1 MAMDDLD
8 PALLEL
14 LMSDMQ
20 ASSGTRGDAG
30 GDDAQATPHTEASTA
45 LPGAVPLSFAQ
56 RRLWMAQQ
64 FAPDDDAYHI
74 SRVFRLQGADID
86 ANAIEQAIR
95 TVIARHDVL
104 RTCFSLHDGEPS
116 QTVLS
121 EVPFAMTRLDWRELP
136 VADIDARVAALAA
149 QSARIPFDPATA
161 PMLRVTWIAL
171 PAQQYV
177 LAVTMHHLISD
188 AASNDVWAREF
199 AQAYLA
205 GVQGADPA
213 LTLPSLAIQYAD
225 YAQRQHAGLVSG
237 RWQAALDGWQRDLAD
252 EYGPLQL
259 PAPLVRE
266 AGVRRGVLRHEL
278 DASRHAALSAWCRQ
292 AGVTPFVAL
301 LGLWQLTLR
310 RYHGDGDFLVGVPVD
325 GRHVP
330 GTPDLIGCF
339 VGTQVYRA
347 HHRPAQTL
355 RAVVEAVNRARIA
368 NLDRLD
374 VPFEL
379 ALDAARRNGG
389 SLFQTM
395 FNFSQS
401 DAAPQLR
408 VGDVRVDVLT
418 LSNDTPQF
426 DLTLAVDWH
435 SLGADLDLEYD
446 RERVDGTL
454 AHALIEDF
462 VAWLDALVSTP
473 DRATGAIALAPRTSA
488 HLPADCLPDE
498 TTAGVHDARLDP
510 VPVRIASRAA
520 LDPSRVAVVCGDASV
535 TYGELMRRADLLAQ
549 RLIDDGAGPDV
560 CIGVALERSVDMV
573 VAVLAVL
580 RSGAA
585 YVPLDPEYPAERLA
599 YIVADAGL
607 QRIVTCAEVAAR
619 LGFGA
624 DIRTFEVLP
633 DDGQRVV
640 PTLSVDVRPE
650 HLAYVI
656 YTSGSTGRP
665 KGVMVRHAALS
676 SFIASLGERPGL
688 GADDRWVAVTS
699 LSFDIAALELY
710 LPLVTGAQLIVADKD
725 TTRDGAALA
734 RLLTQTQATVLQ
746 ATPATWRMLLDLE
759 AHETQAALRGLKGLC
774 GGEALPPD
782 LAQSLL
788 ANGVVLWNM
797 YGPTETT
804 IWSLVARV
812 DGEKTTLGA
821 PVRATQAWVLDT
833 RLEETPVGVPGELYL
848 GGEGLARGY
857 WQRASLTAERFVPH
871 PFAADGARLGA
882 RLYRT
887 GDLVR
892 RRADGDIEFIGRID
906 QQVKIRGFRIELGE
920 IEAGLSA
927 YEGVREAVVT
937 AHTGPGGARLV
948 GYVTAS
954 PGASLDEAAL
964 RRAIGRTLP
973 DYMVPGRV
981 IVLPAMP
988 LTPNGKI
995 DRRALPVPQHGDTVY
1010 EAPQGDVEITLAEAW
1025 RSALRLDEGARV
1037 GRDDN
1042 FYALGGDSI
1051 LTLRGVAHAA
1061 RAGVAS
1067 TPRQWFEAAT
1077 LRALAE
1083 AVARDDVPQGRPE
1096 VLVREGAELRA
1107 AASHAQQRQWF
1118 LWSLQPESSAYH
1130 ITGAMRLRGAL
1141 DVDAVQRAFAAMVAR
1156 HEVLRTTFSDTVVD
1170 TDTDGEL
1177 QQIVHADLPFSWQWV
1192 DVASEDEAH
1201 ARAQE
1206 FNDTPFDLRAGPL
1219 LRVALLAL
1227 PADAASVQERAEE
1240 GASARASRHHILL
1253 VAMHHIVADG
1263 WSIDIVLREFV
1274 AGYQA
1279 ALTGQTAA
1287 LAPLSLQ
1294 YADIAQWQRD
1304 RLAAGERQRQLDWWR
1319 ATLGDGEAAPVLLLP
1334 SDHPREPLAQYTEAA
1349 VPFSLSPALTG
1360 GIRALAAAHRA
1371 TPFMIVL
1378 AAFQL
1383 LLSRHSGLRD
1393 VRVGVPIAGRELPES
1408 APLIGLFMNTQVM
1421 RARLDASQTVAQL
1434 LDRTRTQVLE
1444 AAAHQALPFEA
1455 LVETMALERSLT
1467 HTPLFQVL
1475 LNYQRDDASPVQALD
1490 GLHVERYLPRERA
1503 AQFELTLSANE
1514 LASGGITGSFDYARE
1529 LFAPETMA
1537 RMCEQFVV
1545 LLTAFVAT
1553 PDSPLG
1559 ELTLHTP
1566 QGHAHLLAHGR
1577 TSQAAAPFLPV
1588 HCQFEANV
1596 VQDPEALALRH
1607 DGVSLTRATLE
1618 RRANRLAHRLIALG
1632 VTPDTRVG
1640 VALSRSID
1648 MIVGILAVL
1657 KAGGAY
1663 VPLDPDYPPQR
1674 LADMLD
1680 DCGATLVLGH
1690 EASAHVALPD
1700 GVLRVDIDASHDTAH
1715 GFDALDGAPRV
1726 ALLPGHLA
1734 YVIYTSGSTG
1744 KPKGVAVSHGGLA
1757 AHARV
1762 WASLCGLTCDDRVLQ
1777 FSTMNF
1783 DGFVEQLFPALHV
1796 GAAVVL
1802 RGPQLW
1808 SADEFVANV
1817 AREGV
1822 TVVDLP
1828 TAYWNVLAQT
1838 LDGAPTPGAPL
1849 AGVRQLHVGGEAMS
1863 AQGWRRWRE
1872 HANLSHIR
1880 LLNTYGPTEAVVTAS
1895 AWTASDAQI
1904 DAGASVPIG
1913 RALEGRQLY
1922 VVTPDMTLAP
1932 QGAVGELLIGGDLLA
1947 RGYLDR
1953 AAQTAERF
1961 VPDPFGAP
1969 GSRAYRTGDLVR
1981 WRADGELEYL
1991 GRVDFQVKIRGFRV
2005 ELGEIEAALLAQPGV
2020 REAVVSAFDSDA
2032 GTRLAAYV
2040 TGQPACQPDAIAL
2053 RAALEASL
2061 PAPLVPSAIVV
2072 LDALPMTPGGKLDRR
2087 ALPAPSFGQSEYEA
2101 PDGEREIALAE
2112 VWADVLGLARVGR
2125 NDNFFSLGGDSI
2137 LVLKVVAR
2145 AAARGISLTPRQ
2157 LFVHRSLAALA
2168 AASMQASGP
2177 MTAPIPRSLRSR
2189 QALPMSHAQRRLW
2202 FLWHLQPE
2210 SSAYHV
2216 AGGIGLRG
2224 ALNEQAVRHAFARI
2238 VARHEVLRT
2247 TFEIPVGE
2255 TEAVQVV
2262 HDAPEFDWQAFDVS
2276 ADEAPARAQAF
2287 ADAPFDLQRGPLLR
2301 VGVMRLGGQG
2311 MQAQPD
2317 HVLLIAMHHIVADG
2331 WSVGVLLDEF
2341 VAAYT
2346 AQVGA
2351 AGAASVPTRAELPI
2365 QYGDY
2370 AAWQRETFDG
2380 AERDRQLSYWR
2391 SLLGEGADAH
2401 PVLDLPHDHPRHPV
2415 GVYKAGRHPFKLD
2428 DATVAS
2434 VRNAARRHGVTPY
2447 VVLLSAFQALLHR
2460 WCMQRE
2466 IRVGVPVSGRDHP
2479 ELGNLIGVFIN
2490 TLVMRADF
2498 PERLGAAALVRS
2510 VAERTQAAMDHQ
2522 TLPFDTLVDALSPTR
2537 SVSHTPL
2544 FQVMFNHQREDYRV
2558 LRDLPGLATRHFDT
2572 GGEAAQFELTL
2583 NVGEASDGAIAGS
2596 FTYARELFEASTM
2609 ARLSRQYEALLTAL
2623 CASDDAIIDD
2633 IPLVD
2638 AHAAA
2643 QLDAWGVATE
2653 EFSADARVH
2662 VRVTAQAR
2670 LTPDAMAV
2678 RADDDCLTYAE
2689 LERRSNRLAHAL
2701 IAQGVG
2707 ADVPVAIALER
2718 GAGMLVALLGVLK
2731 AGGCYV
2737 PLDPA
2742 YPAQRL
2748 QYMLEHSGVTRLI
2761 TQSSLQAT
2769 LPLPAG
2775 STCLLL
2781 DRFDVGVS
2789 GRDPDGLDEAPNVP
2803 VGPEHLAYVI
2813 YTSGSTGK
2821 PKGVMVRHGGL
2832 SNFLSGLARRP
2843 GLTAS
2848 DRWVAVTSLSFD
2860 IAALELFLP
2869 LTLGAQ
2875 VIVASRDTA
2884 RDGFALAELLRTS
2897 EATVLQST
2905 PATWRMLLASGQP
2918 WPALRALCGG
2928 EALPPD
2934 LAEALRARGCELWNL
2949 YGPTETTIWSM
2960 LGRVVGKPVLGQV
2973 IAGTQARV
2981 LDTRLAPVPPG
2992 VAGELYLGGSGL
3004 ARGYFGRADL
3014 SAERFVP
3021 DPFSSQGQRLYRT
3034 GDLARWKHD
3043 GTLEFLGRTDHQV
3056 KIRGHR
3062 IELGEIEARLAAS
3075 AGVGAAVVV
3084 AHDGASGTQLVGY
3097 VSPVTPADAPD
3108 ADALRS
3114 ELAAQL
3120 PDYMVPA
3127 VILVLP
3133 ALPLTPNGK
3142 IDRKALPAPDVA
3154 PRHFVA
3160 PEAGDEATLAEVW
3173 RDVLGVES
3181 VSRDDNFFAL
3191 GGHSLQAMQIV
3202 SQLATKH
3209 GKALALRDVF
3219 AAATLSTL
3227 AQCMVSTAPQHA
3239 SVIAPIPRRE
3249 DARRARLTHGQ
3260 ARLWFLWQMDPR
3272 SAAYHMTG
3280 AFRLDGQ
3287 LDPQALQL
3295 AVADVV
3301 ARHEV
3306 LHSRFASIDDTPWQ
3320 MIDAPDAFGWSVED
3334 VEDREGD
3341 DKGAVLQARLRS
3353 LSSAPIDLAHGPILR
3368 VTLLRVGPTS
3378 HVLHFVTHHIVADE
3392 WSVGVL
3398 AHDFGTAYAARLAGD
3413 APAFAPLQAD
3423 YGDFAEWH
3431 REWLD
3436 ETREASQ
3443 LAYWHARLG
3452 DEHPVLE
3459 LPVARKRAGLRADL
3473 GARITAEL
3481 PDAISHGVRALARR
3495 YGTTPF
3501 TVLLS
3506 AWQLTLSRYAAQKD
3520 VRVGVPVAGR
3530 VHPATDDLVGFF
3542 VNTLVI
3548 RVEFDGLQTL
3558 GDLLAHTRE
3567 RMIEAQANQDVPF
3580 ARVVDALKVPRSLSH
3595 TPLFQVMFNYGVR
3608 PDKPT
3613 ALPGVQFGL
3622 LASEAATARFD
3633 LVLNVFDD
3641 DAFGLSLTYACD
3653 IFERDAIEAM
3663 LARYR
3668 QVIDRLVR
3676 DEAMAAPPDVALG
3689 DVRLVDAPADVN
3701 AAPGS
3706 GSVTDKPWRPV
3717 AQTLIESARAH
3728 AAQRAVHCEGEHLTY
3743 ADLDAWSGRV
3753 AAALRVSGVRP
3764 EERVGLCLRRS
3775 VALVPALIGV
3785 LRAGAAFVP
3794 LDPEYPADR
3803 LAYMMEDAGVTR
3815 LLTDATTC
3823 EALTGLFAQREAID
3837 IDMLRPAA
3845 DGQASTAS
3853 GDAPD
3858 DADVHGD
3865 QLAYVIYTSG
3875 STGRPKGVAVS
3886 HRSLALHLNDFIATY
3901 GISASDR
3908 QLQSSTINF
3917 DVALHEMLPSLMQG
3931 GSIEMRGAKAWDL
3944 ATTNR
3949 QLVAEQVTFARIPTA
3964 YWQQW
3969 LHEPPQPASLALRQ
3983 ITVGGEGLPGDAL
3996 RQWRSGPLAHIR
4008 LDNLYGP
4015 TETTVACM
4023 YRPTQDADCAQPIV
4037 SIGGPY
4043 PSRDVYVCDD
4053 AGNVLPVG
4061 ALGELCIGGET
4072 LARGYLGRAAL
4083 TAEKFVPDPH
4093 RNDGGRMYRSGD
4105 LCRKRPD
4112 GTIDF
4117 LGRMDQQ
4124 VKLRGFRIEL
4134 GEVESALRSVP
4145 GVREAVAE
4153 LRGQGDDRQLVGYV
4167 TGDATL
4173 IDPSYLRD
4181 ALQTRL
4187 PAFMIPGAFVHLD
4200 ALPLMPNGKLNRA
4213 ALPEPSAPT
4222 PGDAAQGPATP
4233 TEALLFDI
4241 WRDTLGR
4248 DGFGRHDNFFAIGGD
4263 SLAALRVAARAQRSG
4278 VTHFSLEGLFS
4289 HPTVAGLATWLDE
4302 ASQGRPANIV
4312 TLGGATAARQLFAIH
4327 PGYGLVGEYRALAS
4341 ALEGVARV
4349 HGVQSPMYTDA
4360 DWAPTSLDAM
4370 ARDYAAAIRRVQPR
4384 GPYRL
4389 LGWSSGAAMARHVAG
4404 VLVADGDVVDF
4415 LGSVDG
4421 AAPERAA
4428 SDDGTRDGAPD
4439 IAQAMAVSDAEI
4451 DLLQAAMRAGAGR
4464 WQGEIPEG
4472 DDGRQWLATA
4482 LRIGKHFDAVSSNA
4496 GDADLLP
4503 VSMHLWLARRDGDT
4517 TVALDAIAATRAWR
4531 AHAGSVV
4538 VESFDTDH
4546 TGIVRHPD
4554 FMAALH
4560 RALSALRE
4568 PDDIAGA
4575 EDTRQGDDS

>member
-1 MAMDDLD
+1 MAMEDIDR
-8 PALLEL
+8 ALLEL
-14 LMSDMQ
+14 LMLDTRALPETGSDIEGEG
-20 ASSGTRGDAG
+20 AAPFLSEP
-30 GDDAQATPHTEASTA
+30 ATPPH
-45 LPGAVPLSFAQ
+45 AVPLSFAQ

-74 SRVFRLQGADID
+74 ARVFRLRGGPID
-86 ANAIEQAIR
+86 ANAVEQAIR

-104 RTCFSLHDGEPS
+104 RTRFSMQDGEPS

-121 EVPFAMTRLDWRELP
+121 EVPFAMTRLDWCNTP
-136 VADIDARVAALAA
+136 VSGIDARVSALA
-149 QSARIPFDPATA
+149 SENARTPFDPGVA
-161 PMLRVTWIAL
+161 PMLRVTWIDL
-171 PAQQYV
+171 PMQQHV

-205 GVQGADPA
+205 VAQGTDPMA
-213 LTLPSLAIQYAD
+213 TLPSLAIQYAD
-225 YAQRQHAGLVSG
+225 YAQRQHSGLVSG
-237 RWQAALDGWQRDLAD
+237 RWQAALDGWRRDLAD

-259 PAPLVRE
+259 PAPLTRE
-266 AGVRRGVLRHEL
+266 AGVRRGVLRHGL
-278 DASRHAALSAWCRQ
+278 DASRHAALSAWCQQ

-301 LGLWQLTLR
+301 LSLWQLTLR
-310 RYHGDGDFLVGVPVD
+310 RYHGEGDFLVGVPVD

-347 HHRPAQTL
+347 HHRPARTL
-355 RAVVEAVNRARIA
+355 RAHVEEVNRTRAA
-368 NLDRLD
+368 ALDRLD

-379 ALDAARRNGG
+379 ALDAARRSGRNI
-389 SLFQTM
+389 FQTM
-395 FNFSQS
+395 FNFSQT
-401 DAAPQLR
+401 DAAPQLH
-408 VGDVRVDVLT
+408 VGDVQVDVLT

-426 DLTLAVDWH
+426 DLTLALDWH
-435 SLGADLDLEYD
+435 RLGADLDLEYD
-446 RERVDGTL
+446 RDRVDGAL
-454 AHALIEDF
+454 ARALLDDF
-462 VAWLDALVSTP
+462 GTWLDALVSDAGMTAGAVALTP
-473 DRATGAIALAPRTSA
+473 RAST

-498 TTAGVHDARLDP
+498 VTGDGHDARLDP
-510 VPVRIASRAA
+510 VPVRIASRAG
-520 LDPSRVAVVCGDASV
+520 LDPSRVAVVCGETRV
-535 TYGELMRRADLLAQ
+535 TYGELIGRADALAR
-549 RLIDDGAGPDV
+549 RLVADGAGPDTCV
-560 CIGVALERSVDMV
+560 GVALERSVDMV
-573 VAVLAVL
+573 VAVLGVL
-580 RSGAA
+580 RAGAA

-599 YIVADAGL
+599 YIVADSGL
-607 QRIVTCAEVAAR
+607 QRIVTSPDVAAR
-619 LGFGA
+619 LALAA
-624 DIRTFEVLP
+624 DIRTFEVESSEAESN
-633 DDGQRVV
+633 DGV
-640 PTLSVDVRPE
+640 LDVIVQPE

-665 KGVMVRHAALS
+665 KGVMVRHAGLS

-688 GADDRWVAVTS
+688 GIDDRWVAVTS

-710 LPLVTGAQLIVADKD
+710 LPLVTGAQLIVAEKD

-734 RLLTQTQATVLQ
+734 RLLTQTRATVLQ
-746 ATPATWRMLLDLE
+746 ATPATWRMLLDVD
-759 AHETQAALRGLKGLC
+759 AHATPAGRAAHTALQGLKGLC
-774 GGEALPPD
+774 GGEALPLD
-782 LAQSLL
+782 LAQSLRVR
-788 ANGVVLWNM
+788 GVALWNM

-804 IWSLVARV
+804 IWSLVGRF
-812 DGEKTTLGA
+812 DGHKATLGA
-821 PVRATQAWVLDT
+821 PIRATQAWVLDAS
-833 RLEETPVGVPGELYL
+833 LNETPVGVPGELYL

-857 WQRASLTAERFVPH
+857 WQRAPLTAERFVPH
-871 PFAADGARLGA
+871 PFANDGA

-892 RRADGDIEFIGRID
+892 RRADGDIEFMGRID

-920 IEAGLSA
+920 IEAGLLA
-927 YEGVREAVVT
+927 CDGVREAVVT
-937 AHTGPGGARLV
+937 AHMGPGGARLV
-948 GYVTAS
+948 GYVTALQ
-954 PGASLDEAAL
+954 GVALDEAQL
-964 RRAIGRTLP
+964 RRTIGRTLP
-973 DYMVPGRV
+973 DYMVPARV

-988 LTPNGKI
+988 LTPNGKM
-995 DRRALPVPQHGDTVY
+995 DRRALPVPQQSDTAY
-1010 EAPQGDVEITLAEAW
+1010 EAPRGSIEVTLAEAW
-1025 RSALRLDEGARV
+1025 RSALRLEEGARI

-1061 RAGVAS
+1061 QSGVES

-1083 AVARDDVPQGRPE
+1083 AVMRDVLPQSRPE
-1096 VLVREGAELRA
+1096 RLVRDGGRLRV

-1118 LWSLQPESSAYH
+1118 LWSLQPESPAYH
-1130 ITGAMRLRGAL
+1130 ITGAMRLKGAL
-1141 DVDAVQRAFAAMVAR
+1141 DVDAVRHAFAVMVDR
-1156 HEVLRTTFSDTVVD
+1156 HEVLRTTFSDK
-1170 TDTDGEL
+1170 TDGADAAAL
-1177 QQIVHADLPFSWQWV
+1177 HQIVHAELPFAWQHME
-1192 DVASEDEAH
+1192 VASQDDAH
-1201 ARAQE
+1201 TRAQA
-1206 FNDTPFDLRAGPL
+1206 FNDAPFDLRTGPL

-1227 PADAASVQERAEE
+1227 PGERT
-1240 GASARASRHHILL
+1240 RPSREHILL

-1263 WSIDIVLREFV
+1263 WSVDIVLREFV

-1279 ALTGQTAA
+1279 ATSGQAQALPALT
-1287 LAPLSLQ
+1287 LQ
-1294 YADIAQWQRD
+1294 YADIAEWQRG
-1304 RLAAGERQRQLDWWR
+1304 RLASGEQRRQLDWWR
-1319 ATLGDGEAAPVLLLP
+1319 AALDDGEAAPVLLLP
-1334 SDHPREPLAQYTEAA
+1334 SDHPREPLAQYTEAS
-1349 VPFSLSPALTG
+1349 VPFSLPPALTAG
-1360 GIRALAAAHRA
+1360 VRALAAARRA

-1393 VRVGVPIAGRELPES
+1393 IRVGVPIAGRELPES
-1408 APLIGLFMNTQVM
+1408 APLIGLFMNTQVL
-1421 RARLDASQTVAQL
+1421 RGRLDASQTVAQL
-1434 LDRTRTQVLE
+1434 LDRTRAHVLD
-1444 AAAHQALPFEA
+1444 AATHQALPFEA
-1455 LVETMALERSLT
+1455 LVEAMAPERSLT

-1475 LNYQRDDASPVQALD
+1475 LNYQRDDASPVQALE
-1490 GLHVERYLPRERA
+1490 GLHVERYLPRARA

-1514 LASGGITGSFDYARE
+1514 LASGGLTGSFDYARE
-1529 LFAPETMA
+1529 LFAPETIA
-1537 RMCEQFVV
+1537 RLCEQFVS
-1545 LLTAFVAT
+1545 LLAAFVAT
-1553 PDSPLG
+1553 PGTPLG
-1559 ELTLHTP
+1559 DLALLT
-1566 QGHAHLLAHGR
+1566 GEAHERLIEHGETRLA
-1577 TSQAAAPFLPV
+1577 AEAFIPV
-1588 HCQFEANV
+1588 HHRLEMHAAQS
-1596 VQDPEALALRH
+1596 PEALALLH
-1607 DGVSLTRATLE
+1607 DGVALSRATLNT
-1618 RRANRLAHRLIALG
+1618 RANRLAHHLIALG
-1632 VTPDTRVG
+1632 VKPDTRVG
-1640 VALSRSID
+1640 VALTRSID
-1648 MIVGILAVL
+1648 MVIGILAVL

-1674 LADMLD
+1674 LAHMLED
-1680 DCGATLVLGH
+1680 SGAALVLGH
-1690 EASAHVALPD
+1690 AASDHVALPD
-1700 GVLRVDIDASHDTAH
+1700 GVMRIDVNTTHQTPETAPLVTLR
-1715 GFDALDGAPRV
+1715 PE
-1726 ALLPGHLA
+1726 HLA

-1762 WASLCGLTCDDRVLQ
+1762 WASLCRLSTDDRVLQ

-1817 AREGV
+1817 ARDGV

-1828 TAYWNVLAQT
+1828 TAYWNVLAQA
-1838 LDGAPTPGAPL
+1838 LDGASNAPL
-1849 AGVRQLHVGGEAMS
+1849 PGVRQLHVGGEAMS
-1863 AQGWRRWRE
+1863 AQGLQRWRD
-1872 HANLSHIR
+1872 HAGLRHIR

-1895 AWTASDAQI
+1895 AWTAGDAAR
-1904 DAGASVPIG
+1904 DSVASVPIG
-1913 RALEGRQLY
+1913 RALEGRRLY
-1922 VVTPDMTLAP
+1922 IVTPDMTLAP
-1932 QGAVGELLIGGDLLA
+1932 QGAIGELLIGGDLLA
-1947 RGYLDR
+1947 RGYLER

-1981 WRADGELEYL
+1981 WRADGALEYI
-1991 GRVDFQVKIRGFRV
+1991 GRADFQVKIRGFRV

-2020 REAVVSAFDSDA
+2020 REAVVAAFDSDA

-2040 TGQPACQPDAIAL
+2040 TGQEGRIPDAAVL

-2061 PAPLVPSAIVV
+2061 PTPLVPSAIVA
-2072 LDALPMTPGGKLDRR
+2072 LDVLPMTPGGKLDRG
-2087 ALPAPSFGQSEYEA
+2087 ALPAPWFEQNGYVA
-2101 PDGEREIALAE
+2101 PASEREVALAE
-2112 VWADVLGLARVGR
+2112 VWAEVLGVTRVGR
-2125 NDNFFSLGGDSI
+2125 DDNFFSLGGDSI
-2137 LVLKVVAR
+2137 LVLRVVAR
-2145 AAARGISLTPRQ
+2145 AAARSITLSPRQ

-2168 AASMQASGP
+2168 AASLATAGAGM
-2177 MTAPIPRSLRSR
+2177 APIPRTRQSR

-2202 FLWHLQPE
+2202 FLWHLQPD

-2224 ALNEQAVRHAFARI
+2224 TLDVTAVRNAFAYI

-2247 TFEIPVGE
+2247 TFEVPAGG

-2262 HDAPEFDWQAFDVS
+2262 HDSPDFAWQVFDTS
-2276 ADEAPARAQAF
+2276 AEDAPAKAQAF

-2301 VGVMRLGGQG
+2301 VGVMRLTG
-2311 MQAQPD
+2311 ASSD
-2317 HVLLIAMHHIVADG
+2317 TDAADYALLIAMHHIVADG

-2341 VAAYT
+2341 VTAYT
-2346 AQVGA
+2346 TQRRANEDTLTPA
-2351 AGAASVPTRAELPI
+2351 RAELPKLPI

-2370 AAWQRETFDG
+2370 AAWQRATFDG
-2380 AERDRQLSYWR
+2380 TERERQLAYWR
-2391 SLLGEGADAH
+2391 ALLGDIH
-2401 PVLDLPHDHPRHPV
+2401 PVADLPHDHRRHPT
-2415 GVYKAGRHPFKLD
+2415 GVYKAARHPFQLD
-2428 DATVAS
+2428 ATTVAS
-2434 VRNAARRHGVTPY
+2434 VREAARRHGVTPY
-2447 VVLLSAFQALLHR
+2447 VLLLSAFQALLHR
-2460 WCMQRE
+2460 WCAQSE
-2466 IRVGVPVSGRDHP
+2466 VRVGVPVSGRDQP
-2479 ELGNLIGVFIN
+2479 EVANLIGVFIN

-2498 PERLGAAALVRS
+2498 PARLRTAELVEM
-2510 VAERTQAAMDHQ
+2510 VGERTQQAMDHQ
-2522 TLPFDTLVDALSPTR
+2522 TLPFDSLVDALSPTR

-2558 LRDLPGLATRHFDT
+2558 LRELPDLTTRHFDT

-2583 NVGEASDGAIAGS
+2583 NVSEASDGTIAGS

-2609 ARLSRQYEALLTAL
+2609 ARLSRQYETMLSAL
-2623 CASDDAIIDD
+2623 CAADDAVIDD
-2633 IPLVD
+2633 IALLD
-2638 AHAAA
+2638 TEAAA

-2653 EFSADARVH
+2653 DFSADVPVH
-2662 VRVTAQAR
+2662 VRMTAQAQR
-2670 LTPDAMAV
+2670 TPDAIAV
-2678 RADDDCLTYAE
+2678 RADDEVLTYAA
-2689 LERRSNRLAHAL
+2689 LERRSNQLAHAL
-2701 IAQGVG
+2701 MSQGVG
-2707 ADVPVAIALER
+2707 PDVPVAVALER

-2742 YPAQRL
+2742 YPVERL
-2748 QYMLEHSGVTRLI
+2748 RYMLAHSGVTRLV

-2775 STCLLL
+2775 SACLIL
-2781 DRFDVGVS
+2781 DRLGSFDAETYS
-2789 GRDPDGLDEAPNVP
+2789 DIAPDVHIGA
-2803 VGPEHLAYVI
+2803 EHLAYVI

-2832 SNFLSGLARRP
+2832 SNFMSSLAQRP
-2843 GLTAS
+2843 GLNAS

-2869 LTLGAQ
+2869 LISGAQ

-2884 RDGFALAELLRTS
+2884 RDGVALAALLQTS
-2897 EATVLQST
+2897 GATVLQST
-2905 PATWRMLLASGQP
+2905 PATWRMLLAAGKP

-2934 LAEALRARGCELWNL
+2934 LADALCARGCELWNL
-2949 YGPTETTIWSM
+2949 YGPTEATIWSM

-2981 LDTRLAPVPPG
+2981 LDARLQPVPPG

-3014 SAERFVP
+3014 SAERFIP
-3021 DPFSSQGQRLYRT
+3021 DPFSPDGQRLYRT

-3062 IELGEIEARLAAS
+3062 IELGEIESRLAAC

-3084 AHDGASGTQLVGY
+3084 AHEGATGAQLVGY
-3097 VSPVTPADAPD
+3097 VCPEAGAAGTE
-3108 ADALRS
+3108 ALKVDVLRG

-3127 VILVLP
+3127 VILVLST
-3133 ALPLTPNGK
+3133 LPLTPNGK
-3142 IDRKALPAPDVA
+3142 IDRKALPAPDIA

-3160 PEAGDEATLAEVW
+3160 PEPGDETLLADVW
-3173 RDVLGVES
+3173 REVLDVEPIG
-3181 VSRDDNFFAL
+3181 RDDNFFAL

-3202 SQLATKH
+3202 SLLATKH
-3209 GKALALRDVF
+3209 GKVLALRDVF
-3219 AAATLSTL
+3219 AAATLSAL
-3227 AQCMVSTAPQHA
+3227 ARCIAQA
-3239 SVIAPIPRRE
+3239 SPETTGAIAPIPLR
-3249 DARRARLTHGQ
+3249 DDSQRAPLTHGQ
-3260 ARLWFLWQMDPR
+3260 ARLWFLWQMAPA

-3287 LDPQALQL
+3287 LDTRALQL

-3301 ARHEV
+3301 KRHDV
-3306 LHSRFASIDDTPWQ
+3306 LHSRFESVDDTPWQ
-3320 MIDAPDAFGWSVED
+3320 VVDAPDAFGWAIENLELSGVALNE
-3334 VEDREGD
+3334 
-3341 DKGAVLQARLRS
+3341 RLRA
-3353 LSSAPIDLAHGPILR
+3353 LSSRPIDLTHGPILR
-3368 VTLLRVGPTS
+3368 VTLLRVGEAS
-3378 HVLHFVTHHIVADE
+3378 HVLHFATHHIVADE

-3398 AHDFGTAYAARLAGD
+3398 ARDFGHAYTARLAGD
-3413 APAFAPLQAD
+3413 APVFTPLAAQ
-3423 YGDFAEWH
+3423 YGDFSAWH

-3436 ETREASQ
+3436 EARESAQ
-3443 LAYWHARLG
+3443 LDYWRQRLG
-3452 DEHPVLE
+3452 DEYPVLE
-3459 LPVARKRAGLRADL
+3459 LPVARKRTSLRADL

-3481 PDAISHGVRALARR
+3481 PGNVSQGVRALARR
-3495 YGTTPF
+3495 HGTTPF

-3530 VHPATDDLVGFF
+3530 VHPSTDDLVGFF

-3548 RVEFDGLQTL
+3548 RAEFAGLQTL
-3558 GDLLAHTRE
+3558 GDLLAQTRA

-3580 ARVVDALKVPRSLSH
+3580 ARIVDALQVQRSLSH
-3595 TPLFQVMFNYGVR
+3595 TPLFQVMFNYGAR

-3613 ALPGVQFGL
+3613 ALPGLQFAL
-3622 LASEAATARFD
+3622 LANEAATARFD
-3633 LVLNVFDD
+3633 LVLNVFED

-3653 IFERDAIEAM
+3653 IFERDTIAEM
-3663 LARYR
+3663 LACYR
-3668 QVIDRLVR
+3668 AVLDRLVR
-3676 DEAMAAPPDVALG
+3676 DETMATPPDVALG
-3689 DVRLVDAPADVN
+3689 DVRLVEVPTEVN
-3701 AAPGS
+3701 AKPGS
-3706 GSVTDKPWRPV
+3706 GSVTGKPWRPV
-3717 AQTLIESARAH
+3717 TQALIETARAY
-3728 AAQRAVHCEGEHLTY
+3728 AAKRAVHCEGEHLTY
-3743 ADLDAWSGRV
+3743 AELDAWSECV
-3753 AAALRVSGVRP
+3753 ARRLIASGVQR
-3764 EERVGLCLRRS
+3764 EERVGLCLQRS
-3775 VALVPALIGV
+3775 AAIVPALIGV

-3803 LAYMMEDAGVTR
+3803 LAYMMEDAGVSC
-3815 LLTDATTC
+3815 LLTDAETRESLAT
-3823 EALTGLFAQREAID
+3823 LFAQCDAID
-3837 IDMLRPAA
+3837 V
-3845 DGQASTAS
+3845 GQLHPKHMPVGVAVATETAES
-3853 GDAPD
+3853 VKTLNDIE
-3858 DADVHGD
+3858 VHGD

-3901 GISASDR
+3901 GISSSDR

-3917 DVALHEMLPSLMQG
+3917 DVALHEMLPSLMRG
-3931 GSIEMRGAKAWDL
+3931 GSIEMRGAKPWDL
-3944 ATTNR
+3944 ATMNR
-3949 QLVAEQVTFARIPTA
+3949 QLVAQQVTFARIPTA

-3969 LHEPPQPASLALRQ
+3969 LREPPAPASLALRQ

-4023 YRPTQDADCAQPIV
+4023 YRPTQDADCEQPIV

-4053 AGNVLPVG
+4053 ASNVLPAG

-4083 TAEKFVPDPH
+4083 SAEKFVPDPH
-4093 RNDGGRMYRSGD
+4093 RSDGARMYRSGD
-4105 LCRKRPD
+4105 LCRQHLD

-4117 LGRMDQQ
+4117 LGRIDQQ

-4167 TGDATL
+4167 TGDAAL
-4173 IDPSYLRD
+4173 IDTGTLRD

-4187 PAFMIPGAFVHLD
+4187 PAFMIPGTFVQLD
-4200 ALPLMPNGKLNRA
+4200 ALPLMLNGKLNRA
-4213 ALPEPSAPT
+4213 ALPEPSAPV
-4222 PGDAAQGPATP
+4222 PAEAAQGPATP
-4233 TEALLFDI
+4233 TESLLFDI

-4263 SLAALRVAARAQRSG
+4263 SLAALRVAANAQRRG
-4278 VTHFSLEGLFS
+4278 IAHFSLEGLFS
-4289 HPTVAGLATWLDE
+4289 HPSVAGLASWLDE

-4312 TLGGATAARQLFAIH
+4312 TLNSATAARQLFAIH

-4341 ALEGVARV
+4341 ALDGVAQV

-4360 DWAPTSLDAM
+4360 DWATPSLDAL
-4370 ARDYAAAIRRVQPR
+4370 ARDYATAIRRVQPN

-4389 LGWSSGAAMARHVAG
+4389 LGWSSGAAIARHVAG
-4404 VLVADGDVVDF
+4404 VLVADGNVVDF

-4421 AAPERAA
+4421 EAPQSVA
-4428 SDDGTRDGAPD
+4428 SFDEALNGPLKDVPD
-4439 IAQAMAVSDAEI
+4439 MKQAMAVEDAEI
-4451 DLLQAAMRAGAGR
+4451 DRLQAAMLDDAER
-4464 WQGEIPEG
+4464 WQGVVPEG
-4472 DDGRQWLATA
+4472 EDGRRWLATV
-4482 LRIGKHFDAVSSNA
+4482 LRIGKHFDAVSA
-4496 GDADLLP
+4496 RGLDAEPLP
-4503 VSMHLWLARRDGDT
+4503 VPMHLWLARSDGDT
-4517 TVALDAIAATRAWR
+4517 TAALDAIAATRAWR
-4531 AHAGSVV
+4531 EHTSSVA

-4554 FMAALH
+4554 FIASLH
-4560 RALSALRE
+4560 RAISALRQ
-4568 PDDIAGA
+4568 PDTTASA
-4575 EDTRQGDDS
+4575 SDTTPGHHS